1 MQCPYITN
9 VHTIN
14 ILLKYLNDLAGY
26 YILMNFM
33 KMDMNLLDFD
43 PIVFIL
49 MTYCFI
55 ILLRMLVDINTTI
68 LKIIWSTYTA

>member
-43 PIVFIL
+43 PIVFIFDDL
-49 MTYCFI
+49 LFYHFI
-55 ILLRMLVDINTTI
+55 ANAR
-68 LKIIWSTYTA
+68 WY